1 MERGF
6 QSWCLCVPALALR
19 TGRALPQ
26 PSTGQLWPC
35 KELGSC
41 PGLQDLVLTDSG
53 QGSLQPSLGSSGNHC
68 SPCQLGWG
76 TATARLPKGATG
88 AAHCPIPGAVWAA
101 PLLSCA
107 LFSHS
112 CPSHALRLFSS
123 ALAGSHCCAKAG
135 HSPGPS
141 LESKGDAE
149 GQSSWGSNSD
159 NVRVVLSSTAWD
171 SPCGIVALGGGM
183 CKWWQGWYFRLWHWE
198 RWRGAG
204 D

>member
-1 MERGF
+1 MKGLKQLSRKRREGERRPGGRCLERGF

-76 TATARLPKGATG
+76 TATAWLPGGATG
-88 AAHCPIPGAVWAA
+88 EAHCPIPGAVWAA

-112 CPSHALRLFSS
+112 CPSHALRLLVFF
-123 ALAGSHCCAKAG
+123 
-135 HSPGPS
+135 
-141 LESKGDAE
+141 
-149 GQSSWGSNSD
+149 
-159 NVRVVLSSTAWD
+159 
-171 SPCGIVALGGGM
+171 SPCWVPLL
-183 CKWWQGWYFRLWHWE
+183 CQGWAFSRALLGE
-198 RWRGAG
+198 QG
-204 D
+204 